1 MPPEHG
7 GYSYEKRIIED
18 YAEEESISD
27 IIPEPWAGTDLRH
40 SFPFHSR
47 VVTTST
53 KRRGQCLFMQG
64 FSIITKNNPLQKST
78 GSTSS
83 TACVDVYT
91 LIECDIATLEVSFP
105 KKQIK
110 GS

>member
-18 YAEEESISD
+18 YVEEESISD
-27 IIPEPWAGTDLRH
+27 IIPEPGGGTDLRH
-40 SFPFHSR
+40 SFPLPRR
-47 VVTTST
+47 VVTISI

-64 FSIITKNNPLQKST
+64 FSIITKNNPLQKKT

-91 LIECDIATLEVSFP
+91 LIKWKIATLEVSFP